1 MALQV
6 SDSSKVVDVVEKK
19 TKTYVAI
26 LLIVGGW
33 VLGMATLDSG
43 SSTGPMFGI
52 LCVILGVI
60 IYMTRDA
67 EKEFKREK

>member
-1 MALQV
+1 
-6 SDSSKVVDVVEKK
+6 VEKK

-43 SSTGPMFGI
+43 RTGPMLGI
-52 LCVILGVI
+52 FCVILGVI

-67 EKEFKREK
+67 EKRVQKRK

>member
-1 MALQV
+1 M
-6 SDSSKVVDVVEKK
+6 EKK

-33 VLGMATLDSG
+33 VLGMVTIDSG

-60 IYMTRDA
+60 IYMMPER
-67 EKEFKREK
+67 EFKRVK